1 MGGNVKDLI
10 NHINHA
16 SKVVAEIS
24 FIAQTDANAYHLATS
39 VIMIMI
45 VVIIKTR
52 DTAMNDAI
60 QGTHGTALM
69 VVGEWSSW
77 TGIIHPVPMESL

>member
-10 NHINHA
+10 NHMRRA

-24 FIAQTDANAYHLATS
+24 FIAQTDANAYQLATS
-39 VIMIMI
+39 VIIIMT
-45 VVIIKTR
+45 VVIIKTK
-52 DTAMNDAI
+52 DPAMNAAI

-69 VVGEWSSW
+69 VVAKWFTW
-77 TGIIHPVPMESL
+77 TDIVHIVTMERR